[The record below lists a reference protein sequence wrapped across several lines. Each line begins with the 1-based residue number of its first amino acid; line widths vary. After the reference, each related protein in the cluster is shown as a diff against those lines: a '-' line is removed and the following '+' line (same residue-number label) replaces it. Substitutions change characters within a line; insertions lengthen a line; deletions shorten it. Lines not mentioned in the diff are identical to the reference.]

1 MGSFVFFVFLSLMP
15 FQSYGIDCWCQKGPS
30 TYQELVDNGY
40 SSSYTNCYLTGN
52 NPSSNTCYDAT
63 CPGGDWVEGNWYAW
77 GEVLVSATDGDDCIS
92 QCSALGGDF
101 NIANMYSTCGGSS
114 NDDNDDY
121 SYGSCNVLTCSNIWD
136 GRCGVFNKPTDKW
149 CDYDGP
155 GSTANVCC
163 ADDYSECC
171 ESDGG
176 AIGGTI
182 GGVVAFLGFCFWYCR
197 RRRDN
202 RNEEPPNCAYKFFCP
217 PCAVFGYQ
225 GCESKSDAC
234 MTCCFCWF
242 FTMCCWEPKRV
253 IIDNSD
259 NINHDVIPCV
269 EIVDVDIEHGET
281 PK

>member
-1 MGSFVFFVFLSLMP
+1 MSNSALCVFLFLFVAP
-15 FQSYGIDCWCQKGPS
+15 FNVYGISCWCQKGPS
-30 TYQELVDNGY
+30 TYQELVDDGY

-121 SYGSCNVLTCSNIWD
+121 SYGSCNIFTCPGIFD
-136 GRCGVFNKPTDKW
+136 GHCGAFQKETDKW

-155 GSTANVCC
+155 GSSANICC
-163 ADDYSECC
+163 AEDADECC

-242 FTMCCWEPKRV
+242 FTMCCWEPKQV
-253 IIDNSD
+253 
-259 NINHDVIPCV
+259 
-269 EIVDVDIEHGET
+269 IVDNNPIGAEIQMGHVITTSADKNDEHI
-281 PK
+281 

>member
-1 MGSFVFFVFLSLMP
+1 MSNSALCVFLFLFVAP
-15 FQSYGIDCWCQKGPS
+15 FNVYGISCWCQKGPS
-30 TYQELVDNGY
+30 TYQELVDDGY

-63 CPGGDWVEGNWYAW
+63 CPGGDWVKGNWYAL

-101 NIANMYSTCGGSS
+101 NIANMYATCGGSS
-114 NDDNDDY
+114 SSNDDDT
-121 SYGSCNVLTCSNIWD
+121 YGSCNVLTCPGIFD
-136 GRCGVFNKPTDKW
+136 GHCGAFQKETDKW

-155 GSTANVCC
+155 GSSANICC
-163 ADDYSECC
+163 AEDADECC

-242 FTMCCWEPKRV
+242 FTMCCWEPKQV
-253 IIDNSD
+253 
-259 NINHDVIPCV
+259 
-269 EIVDVDIEHGET
+269 IVDNNPIGAEIQMGHVITTSADKNDEHI
-281 PK
+281 